1 MGKKTIPNTLIVSLV
16 VLLVCVSFIIEFNVI
31 YRKTYDEVQK
41 EVIGVFYRSLSLD
54 MNKRLEEANV
64 FYSFTIDPAVSKDSV
79 VVNKERGLVNQ
90 KSTNVIQNLSVEN
103 RQEMAVQSLL
113 FIKNPMKVNSLDS
126 LFQDELKKDDILAK
140 TGVLYVDKVRN
151 IEHVSSNFA
160 SVSVHAYSTGK
171 IELGVQKEILVQAFI
186 EIYPYCI
193 LMKHKGPFFILL
205 CVWVAVML
213 ALFGTMYYNKN
224 RIFNL
229 ETNSHE
235 DKVSES
241 ADNPKDVSE
250 LPASM
255 IRITQDVI
263 LDTDHCA
270 ISFAGM
276 RYDMTDQSVL
286 LLKLLFY
293 SPDYYKSYEDIV
305 EALWGKLADPTNR
318 LTQSVKR
325 LRESIAKIPVLKVE
339 NVRGKGYRL
348 IIDETMDFDIDEGN
362 L

>member
-1 MGKKTIPNTLIVSLV
+1 
-16 VLLVCVSFIIEFNVI
+16 
-31 YRKTYDEVQK
+31 
-41 EVIGVFYRSLSLD
+41 
-54 MNKRLEEANV
+54 
-64 FYSFTIDPAVSKDSV
+64 
-79 VVNKERGLVNQ
+79 
-90 KSTNVIQNLSVEN
+90 
-103 RQEMAVQSLL
+103 
-113 FIKNPMKVNSLDS
+113 
-126 LFQDELKKDDILAK
+126 
-140 TGVLYVDKVRN
+140 
-151 IEHVSSNFA
+151 
-160 SVSVHAYSTGK
+160 
-171 IELGVQKEILVQAFI
+171 
-186 EIYPYCI
+186 
-193 LMKHKGPFFILL
+193 
-205 CVWVAVML
+205 
-213 ALFGTMYYNKN
+213 
-224 RIFNL
+224 
-229 ETNSHE
+229 
-235 DKVSES
+235 
-241 ADNPKDVSE
+241 
-250 LPASM
+250 M